1 MSGIEDVT
9 MDSLSLPMSLD
20 LSQDTT
26 QEEET
31 SCESD
36 CSGDELVQE
45 GDLQPG
51 VSDDVDIF
59 PFTQIFNK
67 IVGNRQPQHERRQS
81 SSKSRRPS
89 HDEDV
94 YDFTYPQRG
103 LAVII
108 NNEKFHSKSGM
119 NKRPGSSC
127 DAMDLKMVF
136 KQMGFKVKSYT
147 DLTAEQMVLKLKKI
161 AANLE
166 YDHTKADCFTCAI
179 LSHGDSI
186 QVKPKKPPYDVMQCQ
201 DVVFGVDGVLVP
213 TELLIDLF
221 RDHYCPE
228 LEGKPRLFFIQACRG
243 SDLDKGVD
251 LTVWKPVKQS
261 KKRHRPH
268 KSGDSSVEG
277 APCKKSPHKV
287 TEAGDMADDVLDE
300 MSVDMAPDDILLD
313 EAGSHDDTD
322 AGEGS
327 SNIVVKPAPLFKDFL
342 VMYSSPPGYF
352 AWRRTT
358 GTWFIQSLKKA
369 IQSADLS
376 TTSLTRLLTAVS
388 RRVAIGYQ
396 SQNDKAKWKDG
407 KKQVP
412 CVMSMLTKDVYF
424 RPKK

>member
-1 MSGIEDVT
+1 MSGTDDVN
-9 MDSLSLPMSLD
+9 MDSLPLPMSLD
-20 LSQDTT
+20 LSQDAT
-26 QEEET
+26 QEQDA
-31 SCESD
+31 SSESD
-36 CSGDELVQE
+36 CSGDEEVTE
-45 GDLQPG
+45 GDLLPG

-67 IVGNRQPQHERRQS
+67 IVGNRQPRQDRRRMSTQ
-81 SSKSRRPS
+81 SRRPAQ
-89 HDEDV
+89 HEDE
-94 YDFTYPQRG
+94 YDFSYPQRG

-108 NNEKFHSKSGM
+108 NNETFHSKSGL
-119 NKRPGSSC
+119 NKRPGSSY
-127 DAMDLKMVF
+127 DATDLKVVF

-147 DLTAEQMVLKLKKI
+147 DLTGEQMVLKLKKI
-161 AANLE
+161 AANLK

-186 QVKPKKPPYDVMQCQ
+186 EVKPKAPPYDVVKCQ

-213 TELLIDLF
+213 TESLIDLF
-221 RDHYCPE
+221 RDDYCPE

-243 SDLDKGVD
+243 INLDKGLD
-251 LTVWKPVKQS
+251 LTVWKPVKHP
-261 KKRHRPH
+261 KKRHHPRG
-268 KSGDSSVEG
+268 SSSSSVNG
-277 APCKKSPHKV
+277 PPCKSSPHMV
-287 TEAGDMADDVLDE
+287 TEAGDTADEADD
-300 MSVDMAPDDILLD
+300 MSCDMAPDDILLD
-313 EAGSHDDTD
+313 EAGVQDDTD
-322 AGEGS
+322 VGKGS

-376 TTSLTRLLTAVS
+376 TTSLSRLLTSVS
-388 RRVAIGYQ
+388 HRVATGYQ
-396 SQNDKAKWKDG
+396 SQNDKEKWKDG